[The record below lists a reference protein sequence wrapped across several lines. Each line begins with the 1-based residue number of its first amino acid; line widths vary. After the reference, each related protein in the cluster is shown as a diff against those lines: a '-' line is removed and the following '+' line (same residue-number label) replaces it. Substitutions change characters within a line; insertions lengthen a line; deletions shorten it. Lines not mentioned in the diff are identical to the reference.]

1 MKEDELLAILMEAG
15 IAGLHLWFAYCREA
29 DLSEEEKKAL
39 YDKVDAD
46 FMVKVKQELP
56 DA

>member
-1 MKEDELLAILMEAG
+1 MAIPIAILAEAG
-15 IAGLHLWFAYCREA
+15 IAGLQLWFAYCREA
-29 DLSEEEKKAL
+29 DLSEEEKKTL

-46 FMVKVKQELP
+46 FMIKVSKPLP

>member
-1 MKEDELLAILMEAG
+1 MAIPIALLAEAG
-15 IAGLHLWFAYCREA
+15 IAGLQLWFAYCREA
-29 DLSEEEKKAL
+29 NLSEEEKQAL

-46 FMVKVKQELP
+46 FMAKISTPLP